1 MTEAIKITDV
11 EEQEDGGAKYTFEMG
26 TKAAIWMAQMGL
38 EVNMYCV
45 SYGVEFQ
52 DVLDW
57 IASRGEEE
65 GGE

>member
-11 EEQEDGGAKYTFEMG
+11 KELEDGGANYTFEMG
-26 TKAAIWMAQMGL
+26 TTAAIWMAQMGL
-38 EVNMYCV
+38 EVNMYCI
-45 SYGVEFQ
+45 SYEVEFQ

-57 IASRGEEE
+57 IASHGKEE